1 MSLVREILE
10 KLESDEEDIRLSTI
24 EDIIGNNILEAV
36 PYLIRRLSK
45 EDSLIVKESIILALK
60 TLDCSGTYNQ
70 LFYLFKSPDAYLRNS
85 AIGIFASSGEKAIE
99 FLRARFEGEDREVK
113 KLILDTLFEIGTH
126 NAILAIR
133 PALKDEAI
141 NVKITAIEYL
151 GRLKD
156 YDSVPELLDILRKSN
171 EPMVIVSVIESLL
184 SIDDRR
190 ALKDAL
196 DILITKNGK
205 DTLFIPEIL
214 KLSGRLNETIILL
227 KTLESLED
235 LGNYAEEILFAIEE
249 LDDNTLVEFLSYS
262 KVQKMIVDIIRDDS
276 IDEDIRYKFGEYL
289 PKIPSISPEF
299 LLDFGVSLL
308 TKNDVLKILGITLI
322 GKSRCIEAKKILLE
336 IIETTED
343 EVIKN
348 ICQESLTLLE

>member
-1 MSLVREILE
+1 MVSLPL
-10 KLESDEEDIRLSTI
+10 L
-24 EDIIGNNILEAV
+24 G
-36 PYLIRRLSK
+36 
-45 EDSLIVKESIILALK
+45 
-60 TLDCSGTYNQ
+60 
-70 LFYLFKSPDAYLRNS
+70 KSYQ
-85 AIGIFASSGEKAIE
+85 